1 MKSWSLKRRLGLQ
14 TLFTVISIISL
25 FGISAYFALNHAA
38 ERYFQTRLEHDTEM
52 LLGALRFNGDSF
64 YLADGVNQPIFESP
78 YSGHYYQIEITHPVH
93 GKAQLNSPSLANN
106 LLGASSLTDFNGASS
121 DYSSDS
127 NSIVSGIFNS
137 GFNSTS
143 NPMLNQFSIKDAQY
157 AWLDFP
163 NQQHLYVIAYH
174 DLRTLNTSKKNALKN
189 VSINILVAEDFAPIE
204 RAFGWALLT
213 LLFIFL
219 LASLIWV
226 VILQNLLKRL
236 FRPFD
241 NVQTQLQELTAQQ
254 REQLENS
261 PMQELQP
268 LVKEVNH
275 LGVRSRERLS
285 RARLAGGNLSHALKT
300 PLSIINNRLN
310 LPLAA
315 QSKLEQKEC
324 QQQLQIIQNLIDREL
339 KRARVAGL
347 MSRGQ
352 ALDMVTLFEQLKMT
366 MNKLH
371 PQRDIQLIAPAKLD
385 FPGDREDMM
394 ELFGNLL
401 DNACKWANRQVKIQL
416 DILTNSDNDNKKILR
431 VCICD
436 DGPGVASEELP
447 RLQHPG
453 ERLDES
459 TSGHGLGLA
468 IVADIVKQ
476 YDGQCDFSNDANCL
490 NTASVK
496 RGLQVCVQIPYP
508 SNL

>member
-78 YSGHYYQIEITHPVH
+78 YSGHYYQIEIEHPIH

-106 LLGASSLTDFNGASS
+106 LLSSSSLTDFNN
-121 DYSSDS
+121 S
-127 NSIVSGIFNS
+127 NVNGSFNS

-163 NQQHLYVIAYH
+163 NNQHLYVIAYH
-174 DLRTLNTSKKNALKN
+174 DIRTLNTLKKSTLKN
-189 VSINILVAEDFAPIE
+189 VSINILVAEDFAPVE

-213 LLFIFL
+213 LLFMFL
-219 LASLIWV
+219 LAALIW
-226 VILQNLLKRL
+226 IAFLQNLLKRL

-241 NVQTQLQELTAQQ
+241 NLQTQLQELTAQQ
-254 REQLENS
+254 REQLEDS

-268 LVKEVNH
+268 LAREINH
-275 LGVRSRERLS
+275 LGVRTRERLS

-300 PLSIINNRLN
+300 PLSIINNRLD

-315 QSKLEQKEC
+315 QGEQEQKEC
-324 QQQLQIIQNLIDREL
+324 QQQLQVIQNLIDREL

-401 DNACKWANRQVKIQL
+401 DNACKWSNRQVKIQL
-416 DILTNSDNDNKKILR
+416 DTLSNSDNDNQLILR

-476 YDGQCDFSNDANCL
+476 YAGQCDFSNKANCL
-490 NTASVK
+490 NASSHNDHGLKNTEK